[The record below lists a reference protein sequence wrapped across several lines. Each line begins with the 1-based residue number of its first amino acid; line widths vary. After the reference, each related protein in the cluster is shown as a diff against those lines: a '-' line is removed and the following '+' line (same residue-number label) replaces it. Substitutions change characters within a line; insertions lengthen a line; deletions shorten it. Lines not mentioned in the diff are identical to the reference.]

1 MENVIGTHSA
11 GTYIHTYNKI
21 FFYIENKNIIINN
34 LIGKQFREIL
44 KEYNSNRKKKTIQP
58 KYQTCNR

>member
-34 LIGKQFREIL
+34 LIGKTTQ
-44 KEYNSNRKKKTIQP
+44 SNAKNGT
-58 KYQTCNR
+58 

>member
-21 FFYIENKNIIINN
+21 FFYSENKNIIINK
-34 LIGKQFREIL
+34 LIGKQL
-44 KEYNSNRKKKTIQP
+44 KAMQRMELEQ
-58 KYQTCNR
+58 